1 MNSHPYFSFYK
12 KSKQYKLNFFT
23 SSLRILS
30 KQKKTE
36 RELGVLMQP
45 RLIRLRDAPKYLG
58 MDRNRFNN
66 EVRPFLVTL
75 KIGLQGIAFDRLDL
89 DQWVDDYKKQQGKPP
104 AQSASHWQ
112 EPMSLIKE
120 KNSTKKIKNTVNTE
134 FQQLVEQLAK
144 KSNIIE

>member
-1 MNSHPYFSFYK
+1 
-12 KSKQYKLNFFT
+12 
-23 SSLRILS
+23 
-30 KQKKTE
+30 
-36 RELGVLMQP
+36 MQP

-66 EVRPFLVTL
+66 EVRPFLVTV

-89 DQWVDDYKKQQGKPP
+89 DQWVEGYKKQQGKP
-104 AQSASHWQ
+104 AQRTSHWQ
-112 EPMSLIKE
+112 ETPGLIKE
-120 KNSTKKIKNTVNTE
+120 KNSSKDFKNTIDTE